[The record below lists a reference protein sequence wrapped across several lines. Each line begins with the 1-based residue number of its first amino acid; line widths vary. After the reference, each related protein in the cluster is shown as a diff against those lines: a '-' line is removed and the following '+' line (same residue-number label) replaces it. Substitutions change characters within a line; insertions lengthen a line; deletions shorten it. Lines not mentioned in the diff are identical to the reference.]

1 MLCGGG
7 DKNPSFPL
15 GQRVLVLMLVCPL
28 QTGGSTTVGPHDEGD
43 KLKLWTIC
51 WAR

>member
-1 MLCGGG
+1 MLGAMGQV
-7 DKNPSFPL
+7 L
-15 GQRVLVLMLVCPL
+15 GVMPVCPP
-28 QTGGSTTVGPHDEGD
+28 QTGGSTTAGLHGEGD